1 MRKRIWRSFDYLDEK
16 QSRLNLLNGYQ
27 QWVESYIHEGWK
39 PYEITFM
46 YHQLPGSTKS
56 ILEQMKQEL
65 HRVNS
70 RLVTRFHRDPR
81 SKIGFECIPRMMLF
95 PDLPVY
101 KRAKKSIQDV
111 SINDG
116 LHYGGIALTSPISR
130 CQTSLDDHFTDDQEK
145 YLSKKLERIFVKPI
159 THSHNYVTDY
169 VMKAI
174 KNGRMSEEDIVI
186 LPRTISE
193 LPDK

>member
-27 QWVESYIHEGWK
+27 QWVGSYIHEGWK
-39 PYEITFM
+39 PYEISFM

-81 SKIGFECIPRMMLF
+81 SEIGFECIPRMMLF

-101 KRAKKSIQDV
+101 KHEKKSIQDV

-145 YLSKKLERIFVKPI
+145 YLNKKLERIFVKPI

-193 LPDK
+193 FPDK

>member
-1 MRKRIWRSFDYLDEK
+1 M
-16 QSRLNLLNGYQ
+16 
-27 QWVESYIHEGWK
+27 HEGWK
-39 PYEITFM
+39 PYEISFM

-101 KRAKKSIQDV
+101 KHEKKSIQDV

-130 CQTSLDDHFTDDQEK
+130 CQTSLDDHFTEDQEK
-145 YLSKKLERIFVKPI
+145 YLSKKLERSFVKPI

>member
-16 QSRLNLLNGYQ
+16 QSRLNLLNGYK
-27 QWVESYIHEGWK
+27 QWVGSYIHEGWK

-101 KRAKKSIQDV
+101 KHEKKSIQDV

-145 YLSKKLERIFVKPI
+145 YLNKKLERIFVKPI

-186 LPRTISE
+186 LPRTSSE

>member
-81 SKIGFECIPRMMLF
+81 SEIGFECIPRMMLF

-101 KRAKKSIQDV
+101 KHEKKSIQDV

-130 CQTSLDDHFTDDQEK
+130 CQTSLDDHFTDNQKK
-145 YLSKKLERIFVKPI
+145 YLNKKLERIFVKPI

-174 KNGRMSEEDIVI
+174 TKGRMSEEDIVI

>member
-27 QWVESYIHEGWK
+27 QWVGSYIHEGWK

-101 KRAKKSIQDV
+101 KHEKKSIQDV

-145 YLSKKLERIFVKPI
+145 YLNKKLERIFVKPI

-186 LPRTISE
+186 LPRTSSE

>member
-1 MRKRIWRSFDYLDEK
+1 MRKRIWRSFNYLDEK
-16 QSRLNLLNGYQ
+16 KSRLNLLNGYQ
-27 QWVESYIHEGWK
+27 QWVESYMHEGWK
-39 PYEITFM
+39 PYEISFM

-130 CQTSLDDHFTDDQEK
+130 CQTSLDDHFTEDQEK
-145 YLSKKLERIFVKPI
+145 YLSKKLERSFVKPI

>member
-27 QWVESYIHEGWK
+27 QWVGSYIHEGWK
-39 PYEITFM
+39 PYEISFM

-130 CQTSLDDHFTDDQEK
+130 CQTSLDDHFTVDQEK

>member
-1 MRKRIWRSFDYLDEK
+1 
-16 QSRLNLLNGYQ
+16 
-27 QWVESYIHEGWK
+27 
-39 PYEITFM
+39 
-46 YHQLPGSTKS
+46 
-56 ILEQMKQEL
+56 
-65 HRVNS
+65 
-70 RLVTRFHRDPR
+70 
-81 SKIGFECIPRMMLF
+81 MMLF

-101 KRAKKSIQDV
+101 KHEKKSIQDV

-130 CQTSLDDHFTDDQEK
+130 CRTSLDDHFTDDQEK

>member
-39 PYEITFM
+39 PYEISFM

-101 KRAKKSIQDV
+101 KHEKKSIQDV

-186 LPRTISE
+186 LSRTISE

>member
-1 MRKRIWRSFDYLDEK
+1 
-16 QSRLNLLNGYQ
+16 
-27 QWVESYIHEGWK
+27 
-39 PYEITFM
+39 
-46 YHQLPGSTKS
+46 
-56 ILEQMKQEL
+56 
-65 HRVNS
+65 
-70 RLVTRFHRDPR
+70 
-81 SKIGFECIPRMMLF
+81 MMLF

-130 CQTSLDDHFTDDQEK
+130 CQTSLDDHFTVDQEK

>member
-101 KRAKKSIQDV
+101 KHEKKSIQDV

>member
-27 QWVESYIHEGWK
+27 QWVESYMHEGWK
-39 PYEITFM
+39 PYEISFM

-101 KRAKKSIQDV
+101 KHEKKSIQDV

-130 CQTSLDDHFTDDQEK
+130 CQTSLDDHFTEDQEK
-145 YLSKKLERIFVKPI
+145 YLSKKLERSFVKPI